1 MVLRTK
7 FVLEQE
13 ALEKAYALYLLVVL
27 FGIFRSWDDLEWA
40 FLLNASFVAAY
51 QIADESRSWAT
62 GRDPR
67 GSQRFLHD
75 WAHHA
80 R

>member
-27 FGIFRSWDDLEWA
+27 FGIFHSWDDLEWA
-40 FLLNASFVAAY
+40 FLLNASFVTAY
-51 QIADESRSWAT
+51 QIADESRCWAT
-62 GRDPR
+62 GREPR
-67 GSQRFLHD
+67 GSLRFLED
-75 WAHHA
+75 WGHHE